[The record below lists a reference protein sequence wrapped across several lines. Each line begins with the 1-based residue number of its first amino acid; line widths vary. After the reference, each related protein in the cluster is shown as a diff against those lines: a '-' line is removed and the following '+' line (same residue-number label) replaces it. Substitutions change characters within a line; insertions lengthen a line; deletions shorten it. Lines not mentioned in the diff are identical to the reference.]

1 MRAEKGK
8 AVPKIVLFLTCL
20 WLAAST
26 FDRSKASNIPFS
38 GLREPLVLTRNDIFQ
53 RKLDE

>member
-38 GLREPLVLTRNDIFQ
+38 GLREPLVLTRDDIFQ